1 MSEDVELQR
10 EMGCTRTEF
19 LGWLP
24 GATRHAPVVIDGD
37 LIRVRQE
44 AGEVTFRIRQ
54 APERRLG
61 LIALPVLDVRIRFVG
76 MDAAARERFLQH
88 FDLYTRR
95 GGG

>member
-1 MSEDVELQR
+1 VSEDVELHR
-10 EMGCTRTEF
+10 EMGCTRAEF

-24 GATRHAPVVIDGD
+24 GATLHAPLAIDGD
-37 LIRVRQE
+37 LIRVGQD
-44 AGEVTFRIRQ
+44 AGEVRIRIRQ

-76 MDAAARERFLQH
+76 MDAAARTRFLQH